1 MKVTE
6 QYFLVVLFIT
16 LHNVVLTSEFGDL
29 VNVTIQIK
37 WKLFSHGAFLLSV
50 CFTMYVFSKQNNSY
64 SFCAMLNMGAL
75 HSRIFIINTESG
87 PTRKLCGVDYCK
99 KEFFPEP
106 KKIIPVPHSGPCG
119 SVQQLRALASQQ
131 CHLGSIPRLGV
142 LSGLSLLLV
151 LVLALRGLFPVT
163 CDSNPPSL
171 WLYISS
177 QGRGS
182 FFPSL
187 SQKKYIF
194 I

>member
-1 MKVTE
+1 
-6 QYFLVVLFIT
+6 
-16 LHNVVLTSEFGDL
+16 
-29 VNVTIQIK
+29 
-37 WKLFSHGAFLLSV
+37 
-50 CFTMYVFSKQNNSY
+50 MYVFSKQNNSY

-163 CDSNPPSL
+163 CDSNPVHL
-171 WLYISS
+171 IS
-177 QGRGS
+177 GKRV
-182 FFPSL
+182 FFPFSL
-187 SQKKYIF
+187 SKKIYIYIKPAPDRRLYF
-194 I
+194 RVLWFSRFPLSSKTNISKLHFNLESVPNNY